1 MRMEGYEIRGK
12 VGYGSYGVVYAALDK
27 KSLKMVA
34 IKLIKDLFRHPI
46 EAKKVLREIKLL
58 SNNHQTSNI
67 SLLFYLSLEQV
78 GFVVFH
84 DGKLLDT
91 EGK

>member
-1 MRMEGYEIRGK
+1 MMSGVSQMTLEGYEIRGK

-27 KSLKMVA
+27 RTQKMVA

-58 SNNHQTSNI
+58 SNH
-67 SLLFYLSLEQV
+67 LQV
-78 GFVVFH
+78 S
-84 DGKLLDT
+84 T
-91 EGK
+91 